1 MARPC
6 GSASSAIEPG
16 IAYHREVSSGT
27 PARYG
32 GRDLLVLLL
41 IGAIIAGADQATK
54 ALVSASVGVGER
66 VGIIGDVVI
75 IWHLRNTG
83 ASFSLFQF
91 DGSQVLFLGV
101 TLLAFVLIA
110 SFHRTFRGRGLWL
123 QVMLG
128 LVLGGTVGNFVDR
141 LRFGYVTDWL
151 SLGFGDTRFPAFNV
165 ADASLVVGMAA
176 LVAVLLFGDPQR
188 VSEA

>member
-1 MARPC
+1 M
-6 GSASSAIEPG
+6 SSDA
-16 IAYHREVSSGT
+16 
-27 PARYG
+27 PARFG
-32 GRDLLVLLL
+32 GRDLLALLL
-41 IGAIIAGADQATK
+41 TGAIVAAADQATK
-54 ALVSASVGVGER
+54 ALVAATVGVGER
-66 VGIIGDVVI
+66 VGVIGDVVI

-91 DGSQVLFLGV
+91 DGSQVLFLVV
-101 TLLAFVLIA
+101 TVLAFALIA

-123 QVMLG
+123 QVILG
-128 LVLGGTVGNFVDR
+128 LVLGGTVGNFIDR

-151 SLGFGDTRFPAFNV
+151 SVGLGDSRFPAFNV

-188 VSEA
+188 VSQA